1 MSEGAGKIRSG
12 HMLMRQRR
20 TRVVLQAE
28 KGSASTIAMVVAAMV
43 VAAMVVGVVG
53 VPFSIAVLLL
63 FF

>member
-1 MSEGAGKIRSG
+1 
-12 HMLMRQRR
+12 MLMRQRR
-20 TRVVLQAE
+20 LKAE
-28 KGSASTIAMVVAAMV
+28 KGSASTIAMV